1 MGTVLPNFFSIMR
14 AQDNWRGRYVTQKYG
29 DHIAWDADFVFWL
42 LERFFEITGAFS
54 LLDMQEEQ
62 QRNDKVAVHQLMK
75 KHYHSHAQTAFPPIP
90 SVPIAVPVSSLTL
103 QVLCYKA
110 RYESERSAAVMPA
123 ALQQTV
129 AAPVEAAQQLDQDS
143 DVRDLQTAQQD
154 RTGKAERRYLLKR
167 NGSNCSRQILKF
179 TLNGVAQDH
188 TTAQYSNTD
197 VCPAF
202 SDSTLVPP
210 WLQQHNV
217 SCSRSLQC
225 TPADEAHHAEH
236 LQLVNTASQMIWQSC
251 GEQYILQPY
260 IPDMRLNKYRM
271 YMFGTDAKGFAQ

>member
-1 MGTVLPNFFSIMR
+1 
-14 AQDNWRGRYVTQKYG
+14 
-29 DHIAWDADFVFWL
+29 
-42 LERFFEITGAFS
+42 
-54 LLDMQEEQ
+54 
-62 QRNDKVAVHQLMK
+62 MK
-75 KHYHSHAQTAFPPIP
+75 KHYQSHAQTAFPPIP

-217 SCSRSLQC
+217 SCSRYGLQPDALRC
-225 TPADEAHHAEH
+225 HMSVRVLKSTGDKGVCGHSVLRVTSAAEH
-236 LQLVNTASQMIWQSC
+236 DFVV
-251 GEQYILQPY
+251 
-260 IPDMRLNKYRM
+260 
-271 YMFGTDAKGFAQ
+271 